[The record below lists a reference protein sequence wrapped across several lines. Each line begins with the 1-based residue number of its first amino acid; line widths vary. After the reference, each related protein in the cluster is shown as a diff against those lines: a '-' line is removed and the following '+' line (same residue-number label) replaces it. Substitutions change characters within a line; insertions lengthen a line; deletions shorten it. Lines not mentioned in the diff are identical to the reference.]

1 MIHKELAVTKTL
13 PNDVFF
19 EYVCQRLNEGQTVNI
34 PLTGTSM
41 SPLLREGRDNLVLSP
56 LPADAPLR
64 RYDVVLFRYR
74 GGYLLHRIVRIDG
87 DTVTTRGDALAS
99 LEQVPRADIVAILTA
114 VQDREMGTTTLCKS
128 LKWRLLS
135 RKTVW
140 KKQLKRKIKRLIK
153 R

>member
-1 MIHKELAVTKTL
+1 MEVKKI
-13 PNDVFF
+13 PNEVFF
-19 EYVCQRLNEGQTVNI
+19 DYVVSQLREGHTVSI

-99 LEQVPRADIVAILTA
+99 LEQVPRTDIVAILTA

-140 KKQLKRKIKRLIK
+140 TKQLKRKIKRLIK

>member
-1 MIHKELAVTKTL
+1 MAEIKTL
-13 PNDVFF
+13 PNHVFF

-34 PLTGTSM
+34 PLTGKSM
-41 SPLLREGRDNLVLSP
+41 SPLLREGRDNLILVP
-56 LPADAPLR
+56 LPPDAALHK
-64 RYDVVLFRYR
+64 YDVVLFRYR

-87 DTVTTRGDALAS
+87 DIITTRGDALAS
-99 LEQVPRADIVAILTA
+99 HEQVPRTDVVALLTA
-114 VQDREMGTTTLCKS
+114 VQNIQTGRITLCKS

-140 KKQLKRKIKRLIK
+140 IKQLKRKIKRLIK